1 MIRPYPALACCEN
14 EIREAAIAIISL
26 CSHTSL
32 LSAIS
37 NDMDADLVYSQQ
49 IAGYGKKG
57 DVLLAISTSG
67 NSQNVVD
74 ATTTAEIQ
82 EYHLPVY
89 HTICRIIEN
98 RFF

>member
-1 MIRPYPALACCEN
+1 MSQKVLNEMIRPYPALGCCEN
-14 EIREAAIAIISL
+14 EIMEAAIAIISL

-37 NDMDADLVYSQQ
+37 NDMDAD
-49 IAGYGKKG
+49 
-57 DVLLAISTSG
+57 
-67 NSQNVVD
+67 
-74 ATTTAEIQ
+74 IQ